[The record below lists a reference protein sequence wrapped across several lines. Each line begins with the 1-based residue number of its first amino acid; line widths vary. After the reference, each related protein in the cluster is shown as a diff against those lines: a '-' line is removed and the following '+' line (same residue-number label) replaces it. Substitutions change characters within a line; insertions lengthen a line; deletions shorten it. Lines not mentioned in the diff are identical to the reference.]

1 MLLALCMVFSLCAC
15 GNGNSDTP
23 ATDAPANDATD
34 APDTPA
40 TDAPGEPTAEPRDN
54 RLSLSTYDM
63 YAEKIAPVE
72 ADVTLDVGVSGVTL
86 GFSYNPCG
94 ENGTIVPESLRIIV
108 YDFVWGFDADN
119 NNERYSRILSDWY
132 YEDDTTFV
140 MVLRPGVY
148 FQTSE
153 GKYAEMTGE
162 DLLFSMAC
170 YGDQGSTYAGNFA
183 AYNFDES
190 YVSDD
195 GLTVYLKSDE
205 PYGPF
210 PRTFPVICK
219 KWVEENGWDTA
230 LWETDPCSS
239 GPYTAGSFVSGSSVS
254 VVLRDTEWW
263 NYDYRQ
269 PAAKEVV
276 LHLYTE
282 LSTLY
287 IDLETGGID
296 LALGLS
302 SSDYDRGAAGEGDI
316 AVELTTSGKMTF
328 MGVSGSREQ
337 NKYLADERV
346 REAIAHAVDW
356 NAVAEASFG
365 SLYSPVTGIISPT
378 SPYYTEGL
386 VEQYSYDPELAK
398 SILEE
403 AGYKEGEIV
412 FNNVNFGTQATMAEA
427 IQAYLS
433 FVGITMEVETYEFLT
448 AMFSW
453 MGTGDPACDTAFNDQ
468 TDASGEPNDNL
479 AYYYNSPSANFPVLI
494 VRDETYNELYSKFLN
509 TIEGRQEA
517 ADDIVTYAHDHYL
530 FYPIGIC
537 HEAFG
542 YRTDIISD
550 VNIFS
555 TQSGGPDFDL
565 ISYVGH

>member
-1 MLLALCMVFSLCAC
+1 M
-15 GNGNSDTP
+15 
-23 ATDAPANDATD
+23 
-34 APDTPA
+34 
-40 TDAPGEPTAEPRDN
+40 
-54 RLSLSTYDM
+54 
-63 YAEKIAPVE
+63 
-72 ADVTLDVGVSGVTL
+72 
-86 GFSYNPCG
+86 
-94 ENGTIVPESLRIIV
+94 
-108 YDFVWGFDADN
+108 
-119 NNERYSRILSDWY
+119 
-132 YEDDTTFV
+132 
-140 MVLRPGVY
+140 
-148 FQTSE
+148 
-153 GKYAEMTGE
+153 
-162 DLLFSMAC
+162 
-170 YGDQGSTYAGNFA
+170 
-183 AYNFDES
+183 
-190 YVSDD
+190 
-195 GLTVYLKSDE
+195 
-205 PYGPF
+205 
-210 PRTFPVICK
+210 
-219 KWVEENGWDTA
+219 
-230 LWETDPCSS
+230 
-239 GPYTAGSFVSGSSVS
+239 
-254 VVLRDTEWW
+254 
-263 NYDYRQ
+263 
-269 PAAKEVV
+269 

-302 SSDYDRGAAGEGDI
+302 SSDYDRGVAGEGDI

-479 AYYYNSPSANFPVLI
+479 CYFYNSPSANFPVLI